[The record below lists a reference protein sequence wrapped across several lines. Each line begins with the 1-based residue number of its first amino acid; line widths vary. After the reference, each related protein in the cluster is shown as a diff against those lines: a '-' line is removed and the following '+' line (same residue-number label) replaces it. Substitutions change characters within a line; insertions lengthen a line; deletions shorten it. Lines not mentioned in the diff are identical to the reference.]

1 VLKIKIGAKV
11 RKTKKYRENRSL
23 LRFLICTRSG
33 KVKIQACIF
42 PEKGYNSFIK
52 SKKVKVK
59 KVIYMKMS
67 DVIAQFIAQQMAQ
80 SKGEIELQ
88 RNELADRFQCV
99 PSQINY
105 VIATRFS
112 PEQGYLVHSRRGGG
126 GYIRISRILADRPS
140 MLMHAVNSVGEELS
154 VSAAAAILSNLVSA
168 GALRAD
174 DGNLIL
180 AALGDAA
187 LAPAAPVLRARLR
200 ARIFKICLIQA
211 GGEKKE

>member
-1 VLKIKIGAKV
+1 
-11 RKTKKYRENRSL
+11 
-23 LRFLICTRSG
+23 
-33 KVKIQACIF
+33 
-42 PEKGYNSFIK
+42 
-52 SKKVKVK
+52 
-59 KVIYMKMS
+59 MKMS
-67 DVIAQFIAQQMAQ
+67 DMIAQFIAQQMAQ

-88 RNELADRFQCV
+88 RNELADRFRCV

-112 PEQGYLVHSRRGGG
+112 PEQGYLVQSRRGGG

-168 GALRAD
+168 GALSAD
-174 DGNLIL
+174 SGNVIL
-180 AALGDAA
+180 AALSDAA
-187 LAPAAPVLRARLR
+187 LAPAPPILRTQLR
-200 ARIFKICLIQA
+200 ARIFKVCLVQA